1 MKKWNI
7 LLVGLLLA
15 FSISTVNAQND
26 TMYVMKNGAVV
37 GKYNVKNQ
45 VDSVIFYNPT
55 ESFTFTDARDGNV
68 YNWVQ
73 IGNQK
78 WMAEN
83 LAYLPS
89 VSEPWTVSETAPHY
103 YVYGYEGTDVNAA
116 KTSSNYSAYGVLYNW
131 AAAMNGMT
139 SSSANPSG
147 VLGICPNGWH
157 LPSDAEWTELID
169 YVGGTAIAGGK
180 LKETG
185 TNHWVSPNTGAT
197 NETDFAALGGGYNS
211 GSFSSI
217 GIYGLWWSATKFDG
231 TSSWRRRMDYN
242 NGAVNNSNLS
252 KGIGFSIR
260 CVKD

>member
-1 MKKWNI
+1 MRKINTLNKI
-7 LLVGLLLA
+7 VIATLLT
-15 FSISTVNAQND
+15 FSLSLTSLFAQND
-26 TMYVMKNGAVV
+26 TMYVMKNGAVI
-37 GKYNVKNQ
+37 GKYNVNNQ

-73 IGNQK
+73 IGNQI

-89 VSEPWTVSETAPHY
+89 VSEPTTISETAPHY
-103 YVYGYEGTDVNAA
+103 YVYGYEGTDVNVA
-116 KTSSNYSAYGVLYNW
+116 KATTNYSTYGVLYNW

-139 SSSANPSG
+139 SSNANPSG
-147 VLGICPNGWH
+147 VLGVCPNGWH

-169 YVGGTAIAGGK
+169 YVGGTVVAGGK

-185 TNHWVSPNTGAT
+185 INHWASPNTGANNQT
-197 NETDFAALGGGYNS
+197 GFTALPGGYNS
-211 GSFSSI
+211 GIF
-217 GIYGLWWSATKFDG
+217 LSATKYDG
-231 TSSWRRRMDYN
+231 TSAWRRRMDNN

-252 KGIGFSIR
+252 KGIGFSVR